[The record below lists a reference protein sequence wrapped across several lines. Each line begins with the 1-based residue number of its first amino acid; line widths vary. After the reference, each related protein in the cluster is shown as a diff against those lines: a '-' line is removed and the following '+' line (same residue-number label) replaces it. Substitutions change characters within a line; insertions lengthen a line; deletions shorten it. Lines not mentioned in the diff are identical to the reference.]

1 MSCSQTAK
9 NKIVKASAPGSGGA
23 KLALDMDPEAIT
35 LCAHREGT
43 TWEAVGSAVLG
54 GPDFAKQI
62 EWLRVEALARSKG
75 AAPVA
80 IWLPEDQVLRRDWL
94 ISEQGEARRRNR
106 AADLLESETELTRE
120 EIEIAVSPMAEGA
133 VEATCLAILT
143 QTRREAEHYAERW
156 GFEPGPVSC
165 RSHLDRFPQLP
176 QFRPATARSGQAG
189 ADKRALGM
197 IGAVAAGLAAIA
209 VWSLFSGD
217 NAPAP
222 VTVTPD
228 KMVSAAAPAENE
240 ASASTASSQRSN
252 LIVPKAAEPAQA
264 TGSEASRAVR
274 IGQAQGLAWPAMVTD
289 NTQPVSAHAAG
300 WAVEEHHS
308 SDAPAPEHHLQPG
321 PFALGP
327 APSPAQHGGLSKL
340 GATPV
345 FSESAQLIAR
355 QDLDTIRADMS
366 AAAAAQQAPV
376 AETVAISTPS
386 VAIEADEVGA
396 EEVEVEEAGAE
407 VAREDDAGE
416 EALLAYA
423 PELAPRPSART
434 VESQASGEV
443 QEQTAPAEETAATVP
458 PEDEEEIATEITI
471 TTWTPETGVPIPL
484 ARVGSAQQEQT
495 APESA
500 QSNAKPVFAEQS
512 LEAPETETGLAS
524 ALIASP
530 SPKARPEGLAPEA
543 EPVIARL
550 RRPEPSGSGPSSRS
564 VRSAATE
571 EGLPLDRTSLIGIIN
586 VNSGREALV
595 RLPNGRFRRVGRGDV
610 LDGWR
615 VSLIGRDAMRLSRS
629 GKNHTLLLVGR

>member
-9 NKIVKASAPGSGGA
+9 NKIVKASAPGPGGA

-106 AADLLESETELTRE
+106 AADLLEAETELTRE
-120 EIEIAVSPMAEGA
+120 EIEIAVSPLAKGA

-209 VWSLFSGD
+209 VWSLFSGE

-222 VTVTPD
+222 VTVMPD

-240 ASASTASSQRSN
+240 AGASTASSQRSN
-252 LIVPKAAEPAQA
+252 LIVPKTAEPAQA

-345 FSESAQLIAR
+345 FSESAQLIER
-355 QDLDTIRADMS
+355 QDLDTIRAEMS

-376 AETVAISTPS
+376 AATVAISTPS
-386 VAIEADEVGA
+386 VEIEADEVGA
-396 EEVEVEEAGAE
+396 EEVEVEEAGVE
-407 VAREDDAGE
+407 VAREDDAGA

-423 PELAPRPSART
+423 PELAPPPSART
-434 VESQASGEV
+434 LESQASGEAQDQTATV
-443 QEQTAPAEETAATVP
+443 EQTAAAAP
-458 PEDEEEIATEITI
+458 PVEDEIAPEITI
-471 TTWTPETGVPIPL
+471 TAWTPETGVPIPP
-484 ARVGSAQQEQT
+484 ARVGSAEEEHA
-495 APESA
+495 APESTQPDTSA
-500 QSNAKPVFAEQS
+500 VIAEQG
-512 LEAPETETGLAS
+512 LEAPENRTGLAS